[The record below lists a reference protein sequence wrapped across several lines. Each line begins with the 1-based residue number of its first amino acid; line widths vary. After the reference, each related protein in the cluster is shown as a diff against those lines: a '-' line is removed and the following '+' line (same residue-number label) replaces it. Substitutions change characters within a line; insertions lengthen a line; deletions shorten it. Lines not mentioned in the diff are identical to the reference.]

1 MYTSVEKLLPKG
13 IAIKSNKY
21 VAGFKR
27 RPGFLLRSIK
37 GITVHSTA
45 NPTSIAYG
53 EAAWLVNPNNE
64 RVASWHTAID
74 ENFAVTVIPH
84 NEVAY
89 GTTSGE
95 NNRTY
100 IQLEICE
107 SGNREVVLSN
117 AIDWCAR
124 QCIEHN
130 LLDAHKAIKQHADF
144 QAKNCPRIL
153 RDTGKWNW
161 FVDKIQDKID
171 DIVEDTKYNDETER
185 LMTYLTSTLKV
196 SSPDLWRGYISK
208 PMQINPMYVIQ
219 LIKKIVKSNSDDIK
233 LLVQLL
239 VIKKIINSPTYWEL
253 CLAGKM
259 IINRDYLRVFIS
271 NAAKAK

>member
-1 MYTSVEKLLPKG
+1 MYTNVEKLLPKG
-13 IAIKSNKY
+13 IAIKSSKY
-21 VAGFKR
+21 KAGFKR

-45 NPTSIAYG
+45 NLLSIAYG

-95 NNRTY
+95 NNWTY

-130 LLDAHKAIKQHADF
+130 LLDAHKSIKQHADF
-144 QAKNCPRIL
+144 QVKNCPRIL
-153 RDTGKWNW
+153 RDTGRWNW
-161 FVDKIQDKID
+161 FVDEIQERID
-171 DIVEDTKYNDETER
+171 DIVEQTKYNTETER
-185 LMTYLTSTLKV
+185 LMTYLTQELKV
-196 SSPDLWRGYISK
+196 ASPDLWRGYISK
-208 PMQINPMYVIQ
+208 PMQINPTHVIQ
-219 LIKKIVKSNSDDIK
+219 LINKIVKNNSQDIK
-233 LLVQLL
+233 LLIQLL
-239 VIKKIINSPTYWEL
+239 IIKRIINSPTYWEL
-253 CLAGKM
+253 SLTGKM
-259 IINRDYLRVFIS
+259 TINKDYLRLFIS
-271 NAAKAK
+271 NAIKAK